1 MKKSDIAKDLF
12 QKGYNCSQSVLC
24 AFCDDIGIDFD
35 TALKISSSFGG
46 GMGRLREVCGAVT
59 AMFMV
64 TGIKYGY
71 IDPKDQKAKAKHY
84 KLIQL
89 LAKKFSDK
97 YGSIVC
103 RDLLGLDNQKSDHIP
118 SERTKEYYQKRPC
131 IELVCYAADV
141 LEELILTEKES
152 KKEE

>member
-1 MKKSDIAKDLF
+1 MKKSECAKELF

-64 TGIKYGY
+64 AGIKYGY
-71 IDPKDQKAKAKHY
+71 TDPKDQKAKAQHY

-97 YGSIVC
+97 YGYIVC
-103 RDLLGLDNQKSDHIP
+103 RDLLGLDKQKSDYIP

-131 IELVCYAADV
+131 VELVCYAADI

-152 KKEE
+152 KKEV